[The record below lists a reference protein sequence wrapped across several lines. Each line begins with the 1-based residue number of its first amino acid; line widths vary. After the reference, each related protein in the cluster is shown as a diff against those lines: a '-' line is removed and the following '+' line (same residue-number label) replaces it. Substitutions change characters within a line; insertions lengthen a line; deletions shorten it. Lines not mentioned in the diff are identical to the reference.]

1 MSSTFAGLSGIYRPN
16 DNAPRQSTFWIGLLS
31 SALCGLLFALSMP
44 PWGFWP
50 LAFLGVAGTDFLLD
64 NQSARVRLARASFV
78 GVGWLFPS
86 MIWMWDFSPMGYIAA
101 GVGFSLFYGVA
112 GVLCPPD
119 RKLRWLALPALLVL
133 VGYLRW
139 RWPFGGVPLS
149 TLAMSQSGSPLLE
162 TSRIFGSL
170 FIVWLV
176 GLGGV
181 SIAAIIRRDWWI
193 AAVGPVVLALAAGL
207 APLAPSA
214 RATDTIRVALV
225 QGGGPQRTRAENTDF
240 SVVLGAH
247 LDATCQLVQPPAD
260 RADWSENECRK
271 WLSSSQAATPPV
283 DLVVWPEN
291 VVDVEGA
298 FGPTTPQAKQ
308 IAAVAEA
315 VGAPIVAGVIEDAD
329 EDSFNNFS
337 IVITEN
343 SEFGNR
349 YDKVH
354 RVPFGEYVPL
364 RWLVEPF
371 APDFLP
377 DREAVAGTGPAIL
390 EIAGAANGEDLTAG
404 IVISWE
410 IFFEHRVRD
419 AVSNGGQIIL
429 NPTNGSS
436 YWLTI
441 VQSQQVASSRLRAIE
456 TDRYVLQAAPTGFTA
471 VVAPNG
477 NVLERTSVSEQR
489 VIHTDVELREGK
501 TLPVRLGPWPP
512 LGIALITFAYPGIR
526 HLRNRRPNNRYPLG
540 LQLPRRR

>member
-16 DNAPRQSTFWIGLLS
+16 DNAPRQSTFWLGLLLS
-31 SALCGLLFALSMP
+31 TLCGLLLAFSMP

-50 LAFLGVAGTDFLLD
+50 LAFLGVVGMDFLLD
-64 NQSARVRLARASFV
+64 NQRARVRFARASFI
-78 GVGWLFPS
+78 GAGWLFPS
-86 MIWMWDFSPMGYIAA
+86 MIWMWDLSPIGYISA

-162 TSRIFGSL
+162 TGRIFGSL

-181 SIAAIIRRDWWI
+181 SIAALIRRDWWI
-193 AAVGPVVLALAAGL
+193 SAVGPVVLALAAGL
-207 APLAPSA
+207 APLAPSSHTT
-214 RATDTIRVALV
+214 ATISVALV
-225 QGGGPQRTRAENTDF
+225 QGGGPQRTRAANTDF
-240 SVVLGAH
+240 AAVLGAH
-247 LDATCQLVQPPAD
+247 LDATSQLV
-260 RADWSENECRK
+260 R
-271 WLSSSQAATPPV
+271 PPV

-291 VVDVEGA
+291 VVDVDGNFE
-298 FGPTTPQAKQ
+298 TSPQAIQ
-308 IAAVAEA
+308 IADVAEDI
-315 VGAPIVAGVIEDAD
+315 GAPIVAGVIDDAD

-337 IVITEN
+337 IVITPN
-343 SEFGNR
+343 REFGDR

-371 APDFLP
+371 APDYLP
-377 DREAVAGTGPAIL
+377 AREAVPGTGPAVL
-390 EIAGAANGEDLTAG
+390 EIAQVANGEDLTAG

-419 AVSNGGQIIL
+419 AIGNGGQIIL

-436 YWLTI
+436 YWLRI
-441 VQSQQVASSRLRAIE
+441 VQSQQVASSRLRAME
-456 TDRYVLQAAPTGFTA
+456 TDRYVLQVAPTGFTA
-471 VVAPNG
+471 VVDPNG
-477 NVLERTSVSEQR
+477 NVLERTAISEQR
-489 VIHTDVELREGK
+489 VIHADVELREGK
-501 TLPVRLGPWPP
+501 TLPVRLGPWPV
-512 LGIALITFAYPGIR
+512 LGIALATFAYPGTR
-526 HLRNRRPNNRYPLG
+526 HLLLRRKIHRSKLG
-540 LQLPRRR
+540 F

>member
-16 DNAPRQSTFWIGLLS
+16 DNAPRQSTFWLGLLA
-31 SALCGLLFALSMP
+31 SALCGLLVALSMP

-50 LAFLGVAGTDFLLD
+50 LAFLGVAGMDFLLD
-64 NQSARVRLARASFV
+64 NQRARVRLARGSFV
-78 GVGWLFPS
+78 AAGWLFPS

-149 TLAMSQSGSPLLE
+149 TLAMSQAGSPLLE
-162 TSRIFGSL
+162 ASRIFGSL

-207 APLAPSA
+207 APLAPTA
-214 RATDTIRVALV
+214 RATDTIRIALV
-225 QGGGPQRTRAENTDF
+225 QGGGPQRTRAETTDF
-240 SVVLGAH
+240 AVVLGAH
-247 LDATCQLVQPPAD
+247 LDATSELVQ
-260 RADWSENECRK
+260 
-271 WLSSSQAATPPV
+271 PPV

-291 VVDVEGA
+291 VVDVEGT
-298 FGPTTPQAKQ
+298 FGPTTPQAAQ
-308 IAAVAEA
+308 IADVAEA

-343 SEFGNR
+343 REFGDR

-390 EIAGAANGEDLTAG
+390 EIPGAANGEDLTAG

-419 AVSNGGQIIL
+419 AVNNGGQIVL

-441 VQSQQVASSRLRAIE
+441 VQSQQVASSRLRAME

-471 VVAPNG
+471 VIAPNG
-477 NVLERTSVSEQR
+477 NVLERTAVSERR
-489 VIHTDVELREGK
+489 VIHADVELREGK
-501 TLPVRLGPWPP
+501 TLPVRLGPWPA
-512 LGIALITFAYPGIR
+512 LGIALITFAYPGTR
-526 HLRNRRPNNRYPLG
+526 HLQNRRTKNRTQLG
-540 LQLPRRR
+540 FQFSSRR

>member
-1 MSSTFAGLSGIYRPN
+1 MSRTIAGLSGIYRPN
-16 DNAPRQSTFWIGLLS
+16 DDAPRQSTFWLGLLS
-31 SALCGLLFALSMP
+31 SALCGLLFAFSMP
-44 PWGFWP
+44 PWGLWP
-50 LAFLGVAGTDFLLD
+50 LAFLGVVGTDFLLD
-64 NQSARVRLARASFV
+64 NQRARVRLVRASFV
-78 GVGWLFPS
+78 GAGWLFPS
-86 MIWMWDFSPMGYIAA
+86 MIWMWDFSPMGYITA

-149 TLAMSQSGSPLLE
+149 TLAMSQAGSPLLE

-170 FIVWLV
+170 LIVWLV

-181 SIAAIIRRDWWI
+181 SIAALIRRDWWI

-214 RATDTIRVALV
+214 QATGTIRVALV
-225 QGGGPQRTRAENTDF
+225 QGGGPQRTRAADTDF
-240 SVVLGAH
+240 AAVLGAH
-247 LDATCQLVQPPAD
+247 LDATSQLVQ
-260 RADWSENECRK
+260 
-271 WLSSSQAATPPV
+271 PPV

-291 VVDVEGA
+291 VVDVDGA
-298 FGPTTPQAKQ
+298 FGPTTPQAIQ
-308 IAAVAEA
+308 IADVAEDI
-315 VGAPIVAGVIEDAD
+315 GAPIVAGVIDDAD

-337 IVITEN
+337 IVITDDR
-343 SEFGNR
+343 EFGNR

-377 DREAVAGTGPAIL
+377 AREAVPGSGPAVL
-390 EIAGAANGEDLTAG
+390 EIPGAANGEDLTAG

-419 AVSNGGQIIL
+419 AVSNGGQIVL

-441 VQSQQVASSRLRAIE
+441 VQSQQVASSRLRAME
-456 TDRYVLQAAPTGFTA
+456 TDRYVLQTAPTGFTA
-471 VVAPNG
+471 VVSPNG
-477 NVLERTSVSEQR
+477 NVLERTAVSEQR
-489 VIHTDVELREGK
+489 VIHADAELRKGK
-501 TLPVRLGPWPP
+501 TLPVRLGPWPM
-512 LGIALITFAYPGIR
+512 LGIALATFAYPGIR
-526 HLRNRRPNNRYPLG
+526 HLQNRHRSPRSKLG
-540 LQLPRRR
+540 F

>member
-1 MSSTFAGLSGIYRPN
+1 MWEFSHESQNPQPFPTPSTEGSTMSSTFAGLSGVYRPN
-16 DNAPRQSTFWIGLLS
+16 DNAPRQSTFWLGLLLS
-31 SALCGLLFALSMP
+31 TLCGLLVALSMP

-50 LAFLGVAGTDFLLD
+50 LAFLGVAGLDFLLD
-64 NQSARVRLARASFV
+64 NQSARVRLARGCFV
-78 GVGWLFPS
+78 GAGWLFPS

-101 GVGFSLFYGVA
+101 SVGFSLFYGVA
-112 GVLCPPD
+112 GMLCPPD
-119 RKLRWLALPALLVL
+119 RRLRWLALPALLVL

-207 APLAPSA
+207 APLAPTA

-225 QGGGPQRTRAENTDF
+225 QGGGLQRTRAENTDF
-240 SVVLGAH
+240 AVVLGAH
-247 LDATCQLVQPPAD
+247 LDATSQLVQ
-260 RADWSENECRK
+260 
-271 WLSSSQAATPPV
+271 TPV

-291 VVDVEGA
+291 VADVEGA
-298 FGPTTPQAKQ
+298 FSPTTPQAIQ
-308 IAAVAEA
+308 IADVAED

-343 SEFGNR
+343 REFGDR

-390 EIAGAANGEDLTAG
+390 EIPGAANGEDLTAG

-419 AVSNGGQIIL
+419 AVNNGGQIVL

-441 VQSQQVASSRLRAIE
+441 VQSQQVASSRLRAME

-471 VVAPNG
+471 VIAPNG
-477 NVLERTSVSEQR
+477 NVLERTAVSEQR
-489 VIHTDVELREGK
+489 VIHADVELREGK
-501 TLPVRLGPWPP
+501 TLPVRLGPWPA
-512 LGIALITFAYPGIR
+512 LGIALITFAYPGTR
-526 HLRNRRPNNRYPLG
+526 HLQNRRTKNRTQLG
-540 LQLPRRR
+540 FQFSSRR

>member
-1 MSSTFAGLSGIYRPN
+1 MSSSFAGLSGVYRPN
-16 DNAPRQSTFWIGLLS
+16 DNAPRQSTFWLGLLF
-31 SALCGLLFALSMP
+31 SALCGLLVALSMP

-50 LAFLGVAGTDFLLD
+50 LAFLGVAGMDFLLD
-64 NQSARVRLARASFV
+64 NQSARVRLARGSFV
-78 GVGWLFPS
+78 AAGWLFPS
-86 MIWMWDFSPMGYIAA
+86 MIWMWDFSPMGYITA

-214 RATDTIRVALV
+214 RAIDTIRVALV

-247 LDATCQLVQPPAD
+247 LDATSELVQ
-260 RADWSENECRK
+260 
-271 WLSSSQAATPPV
+271 PPV

-291 VVDVEGA
+291 VVDVEGT
-298 FGPTTPQAKQ
+298 FGPTTPQATQ
-308 IAAVAEA
+308 IADVAED

-343 SEFGNR
+343 REFGDR

-390 EIAGAANGEDLTAG
+390 EIANAANGEDLTAG

-419 AVSNGGQIIL
+419 AINNGGQIVL

-441 VQSQQVASSRLRAIE
+441 VQSQQVASSRLRAME
-456 TDRYVLQAAPTGFTA
+456 TDRYVLQTAPTGFTA

-477 NVLERTSVSEQR
+477 NVLERTAVSEQR
-489 VIHTDVELREGK
+489 VIHADVELREGK
-501 TLPVRLGPWPP
+501 TLPVRLGPWPA
-512 LGIALITFAYPGIR
+512 LGIALLTFAYPSTR
-526 HLRNRRPNNRYPLG
+526 HLQNRRPNNRNHLG
-540 LQLPRRR
+540 FHLPRRR